1 MNGTVKTQAAER
13 RGPPMPKFLFK
24 AINPLMKLVLLSPF
38 HRGMSR
44 RLMVLSFT
52 GRKTGRRYSTP
63 VGYVCDGKSVYV
75 FTHSPWRSNF
85 THLAPVSMRI
95 QGRDVKGTARLVHD
109 PERVRQMIQALVA
122 AYGEGMSQQMG
133 FWVENL
139 DSATPEAVRQAT
151 RGTYFI
157 EITLDGGTAA

>member
-1 MNGTVKTQAAER
+1 MSETAKTQAAER
-13 RGPPMPKFLFK
+13 RGLPMPKFLFK

-38 HRGMSR
+38 HGGMSK

-52 GRKTGRRYSTP
+52 GRKTGQRYSTP
-63 VGYVCDGKSVYV
+63 VGYVCQGEWVYV

-85 THLAPVSMRI
+85 TLPAPVSMRI
-95 QGRDVKGTARLVHD
+95 QGKDVLGTARLVHD
-109 PERVRQMIQALVA
+109 PERVKQMIQTLAA
-122 AYGEGMSQQMG
+122 AYGEGMARQMG

-157 EITLDGGTAA
+157 EINTGGRAAA